1 MHYKNRAWIE
11 NRAVAVTH
19 EWNVWRTCSICVC
32 MFLVVLRCKIV
43 KLMRGH
49 RTHNQNKKNDASLSL
64 CVIYSHQHL
73 WRLYCLLL
81 EIPLCYSFFDST
93 DIALCAFVCMCASNN
108 IFFSTRTTP
117 GITMKRKLVPQIEE
131 NGAIKRRGMYK
142 QFLVSDTLKQITEW
156 KLKLKLKQ
164 VNWAKENNTNGNPIE
179 SLTEN
184 GWPKRWCVLTHKWW
198 YKSNGISILFHLV
211 NDTDMSLV
219 WYDVLC
225 IEMDGNAKTIY
236 IISLLL
242 RSMDNNNLIEFI
254 SHDNILTAYWN
265 ASREFWNHIAS
276 CTCLCCDVMCWLM
289 WFILYA
295 LAFAC
300 FPVRYNVSSFMWLNF
315 FFINSIDWSFGR
327 SRSRLQ
333 FISCNSSSSTTLTA
347 MVILF
352 IYNLMMRIKK

>member
-32 MFLVVLRCKIV
+32 MFLLVLRCKIV

-276 CTCLCCDVMCWLM
+276 CTCLCCDVMWCVDLCGLYFMLWHLLASLFDTTYLLLCGWIFFSLTRLIGRLVVHVLDCNLSAATAAAVPLSLQWLS
-289 WFILYA
+289 FLY
-295 LAFAC
+295 
-300 FPVRYNVSSFMWLNF
+300 
-315 FFINSIDWSFGR
+315 II
-327 SRSRLQ
+327 
-333 FISCNSSSSTTLTA
+333 
-347 MVILF
+347 
-352 IYNLMMRIKK
+352 